1 MKIKKLIL
9 FLIPVLALSSCGKK
23 KTFTIEGTL
32 QGGAGKYVYIEE
44 IAPKEIIPIDTIKL
58 DNNGHFV
65 FTYEMPY
72 QSFYNIK
79 VNNADFVTLLP
90 DYDETIL
97 FTGDYNRL
105 SPTYEVQGS
114 QGSVMLWQLNDF
126 YKYGLLRLDSIARAY
141 DKLVADCK
149 GDTNCIKRQKPLLD
163 SVYVNANDE
172 QQQYIISFIERNKGS
187 LATLIAL
194 YKPFNGKPLI
204 NPRTA
209 DFYYYEE
216 VADGLDEALPENPHT
231 LHFRNTVEHMR
242 VQQTLQQSQQPQAI
256 VSMGHNQNQQ

>member
-23 KTFTIEGTL
+23 NTFTIEGTL
-32 QGGAGKYVYIEE
+32 QGGAGKRVYIEE
-44 IAPKEIIPIDTIKL
+44 IAPKEIIPIDTIQL

-79 VNNADFVTLLP
+79 VNDVDFVTLLP
-90 DYDETIL
+90 DYGETIT

-114 QGSVMLWQLNDF
+114 HGSVLLWQLNDF

-149 GDTNCIKRQKPLLD
+149 GDANCIKKQKPLLD
-163 SVYVNANDE
+163 SIYVDANNE

-204 NPRTA
+204 NPHTE
-209 DFYYYEE
+209 DFFYYEE
-216 VADGLDEALPENPHT
+216 VADGLDEVLSENPHT
-231 LHFRNTVEHMR
+231 IQFRNTVEHMR
-242 VQQTLQQSQQPQAI
+242 INVEAKRKQTPQAI
-256 VSMGHNQNQQ
+256 VTLGNTED